1 MRNYSSKVHLVHILT
16 LSMNY
21 DGIDARFGLEN
32 SEGQTRNVRNTC
44 SVTYVTNSDS
54 HYNLDTHWISFFS
67 FVETSLD
74 IHFVLAKTEHNNI
87 LHTSQTFNN

>member
-1 MRNYSSKVHLVHILT
+1 MHNCSSNVHLLHILN

-44 SVTYVTNSDS
+44 YVTYVTNSDS
-54 HYNLDTHWISFFS
+54 HYNLDTCWNPFFS
-67 FVETSLD
+67 CVEKSLD
-74 IHFVLAKTEHNNI
+74 IHFVWEKIEHNKI